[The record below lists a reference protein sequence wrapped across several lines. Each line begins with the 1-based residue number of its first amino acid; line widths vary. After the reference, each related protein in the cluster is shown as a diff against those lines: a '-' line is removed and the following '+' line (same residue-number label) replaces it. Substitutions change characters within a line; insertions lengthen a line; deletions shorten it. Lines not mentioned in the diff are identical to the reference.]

1 MDSSRII
8 KDSCPNFSKKS
19 FFFEVTAIK
28 KNHHFALLLLII
40 LHLSSCSEKSRYGNK
55 KIFRYNI
62 AEGVSSLDPAFARS
76 LDNISAVNHIFNGL
90 VQLDD
95 KLNVKACIAKS
106 WEIDSSGL
114 VYTFHLRDDV
124 YFHKSSLFGKDST
137 RKVKAS
143 DFEYSFKRLVDKKVL
158 SPGKWVMNPMAKDGH
173 GELAIE
179 VINDTTLRLF
189 LEKPFPPFLGI
200 LSMQYCSVVPK
211 EAVEQLNE
219 DFRQSPI
226 GTGPFS
232 FKYWKE
238 NGKLILLKNS
248 NYFEKDSQGIRLPYL
263 DAISISF
270 NRDQEITFLKFLK
283 SEIDYLS
290 GLKGTY
296 KDELLS
302 LNGNLRE
309 KYKSKL
315 SLIKGPYLN
324 TEYLGILVDTINKEA
339 DYPLLNKNLRK
350 AINYGFDRGKMLKY
364 LRNNIGFPATEGFVP
379 KGLEPNTKSLNYG
392 YFFSRDSVK
401 RYLEK
406 AGYGNNNKIPKIKIG
421 TTSEYLD
428 ICEFIQFELS
438 EFGFEIEIEVNQA
451 ATNNEL
457 IANAKMPLF
466 RKSWVADYPDAENY
480 LSLFLSKNFSPSG
493 PNYTHYK
500 NATFDSLYFKAMQLA
515 NPEERTKVYRVMDSL
530 IMEEAPI
537 IPLFYDQTVRF
548 IPNYISG
555 IKVNPM
561 NLLVLK
567 YTKKDMVN

>member
-1 MDSSRII
+1 MNSSRII
-8 KDSCPNFSKKS
+8 KISCLKIWIKNFVFKIITKNSKYRY
-19 FFFEVTAIK
+19 FLAFV
-28 KNHHFALLLLII
+28 LLIY
-40 LHLSSCSEKSRYGNK
+40 SFSCSNESRYGNK

-76 LDNISAVNHIFNGL
+76 LDNISAVNHLFNGL
-90 VQLDD
+90 VQLDNE
-95 KLNVKACIAKS
+95 LNVKACIAKS

-124 YFHKSSLFGKDST
+124 FFHKSPFFGKDST
-137 RKVKAS
+137 RKVIAS
-143 DFEYSFKRLVDKKVL
+143 DFEYSFKRLVDKKIL
-158 SPGKWVMNPMAKDGH
+158 SPGKWVMNPMARDDKGD
-173 GELAIE
+173 LYIE
-179 VINDTTLRLF
+179 SINDSTLKLV
-189 LEKPFPPFLGI
+189 LNKPFPPFLGI

-211 EAVEQLNE
+211 EVVGGVNE

-248 NYFEKDSQGIRLPYL
+248 NYFERDFEGNRLPYL
-263 DAISISF
+263 DAISITF

-302 LNGNLRE
+302 LNGNLRG
-309 KYKSKL
+309 KYEDKL

-324 TEYLGILVDTINKEA
+324 TEYLGVLVDSTNSELE
-339 DYPLLNKNLRK
+339 YPLLNKYLRK
-350 AINYGFDRGKMLKY
+350 AINYGFDRKKMLKY

-379 KGLEPNTKSLNYG
+379 KGLEPNTNNVDYG
-392 YFFSRDSVK
+392 YFFSRDSVNY
-401 RYLEK
+401 YLKK
-406 AGYGNNNKIPKIKIG
+406 AGYGDNKKIPKIKIG

-457 IANAKMPLF
+457 IANAEMPLF

-480 LSLFLSKNFSPSG
+480 LSLFLSNNFSPLELLS
-493 PNYTHYK
+493 
-500 NATFDSLYFKAMQLA
+500 ASL
-515 NPEERTKVYRVMDSL
+515 
-530 IMEEAPI
+530 
-537 IPLFYDQTVRF
+537 
-548 IPNYISG
+548 
-555 IKVNPM
+555 
-561 NLLVLK
+561 
-567 YTKKDMVN
+567 